1 MPEHDPTKFVAS
13 LGAKLAARS
22 RHVCMLLGAGVGKAC
37 GLPDVGELEEIV
49 LDNLPG
55 NRRSAFE
62 RVLQDRTLEEAL
74 SRIRRISTLLG
85 RDETNETVDGLTA
98 ADARGLDALVCKAI
112 VDGLQV
118 EGVDQLGTRCLAA
131 WAARANYQLP
141 LELFT
146 VNYDLLL
153 ETALEQ
159 ARATY
164 FDGFMGN
171 LRARFQTELVEA
183 MPGTDEESM
192 PSFLIRLWKLHGSLN
207 WMWTQDGELVRIGH
221 AVPDGLAA
229 AIYPSDA
236 KYQESR
242 RVPFVVLQDRL
253 RRSLNQPE
261 TLVLISGYSFGD
273 EHLNEVLFDSAL
285 RRARSEYIAFCF
297 EGIPTELANRAVVAP
312 NLQVVS
318 QQEAILGGTRPEWQ
332 EPDEEIPGLWNGD
345 GFTLCDF
352 NQLAKYL
359 AKSTVREYVHGTS
372 LSRVLGEVYGA
383 LTEDGKTAE

>member
-1 MPEHDPTKFVAS
+1 MPEHDPTQFVAS

-22 RHVCMLLGAGVGKAC
+22 RHVCLLLGAGVGKAC
-37 GLPDVGELEEIV
+37 GLPDVRELEEIV

-55 NRRSAFE
+55 NRRSAFQ

-74 SRIRRISTLLG
+74 SRLRRISALLG
-85 RDETNETVDGLTA
+85 SDETSETVDGLTA
-98 ADARGLDALVCKAI
+98 ADARDLDALVCKGI

-118 EGVDQLGTRCLAA
+118 DGVNQLGPRCLAT
-131 WAARANYQLP
+131 WAARASYHLP

-171 LRARFQTELVEA
+171 LQARFQTELVEA
-183 MPGTDEESM
+183 MPGAEGESM

-207 WMWTQDGELVRIGH
+207 WMWTEDGELVRIGQ

-236 KYQESR
+236 KYEESR

-297 EGIPTELANRAVVAP
+297 EDIPRELANRASVAP

-318 QQEAILGGTRPEWQ
+318 QREAILGGTRAEWQ
-332 EPDEEIPGLWNGD
+332 EPNEEIPDLWNVN
-345 GFTLCDF
+345 GFALCNF
-352 NQLAKYL
+352 NELAKYL
-359 AKSTVREYVHGTS
+359 ARSTAREYAHAAS
-372 LSRVLGEVYGA
+372 LSDVLREVYGVLA
-383 LTEDGKTAE
+383 EDGTTAE

>member
-1 MPEHDPTKFVAS
+1 MPEHDPTRFVAS

-37 GLPDVGELEEIV
+37 GLPDVKELQEIV
-49 LDNLPG
+49 LDDLPEG
-55 NRRSAFE
+55 CSSAFQ
-62 RVLQDRTLEEAL
+62 RVLQGRTLEEAL
-74 SRIRRISTLLG
+74 SRLRRISALLG
-85 RDETNETVDGLTA
+85 DDETKETVDGLTA
-98 ADARGLDALVCKAI
+98 AGARGLDVLVCKSI
-112 VDGLQV
+112 VKGLQAD
-118 EGVDQLGTRCLAA
+118 GVDQFGTRCLAA
-131 WAARANYQLP
+131 WAARASYHLP

-153 ETALEQ
+153 ETALEE

-171 LRARFQTELVEA
+171 LHARFQTELVEA
-183 MPGTDEESM
+183 MPGADGESM
-192 PSFLIRLWKLHGSLN
+192 PSFLVRLWKLHGSLN
-207 WMWTQDGELVRIGH
+207 WMWTEDGELVRIGK
-221 AVPDGLAA
+221 AVSDGLAA

-236 KYQESR
+236 KYEESR

-297 EGIPTELANRAVVAP
+297 DEIPMELANRASMAP

-318 QQEAILGGTRPEWQ
+318 QREAILGGMRSEWQ
-332 EPDEEIPGLWNGD
+332 EPGENLQELWND
-345 GFTLCDF
+345 NGFTLCDF
-352 NQLAKYL
+352 NELARYL
-359 AKSTVREYVHGTS
+359 ARSMAHETSLLRALGDVYEVPAEEGSTVE
-372 LSRVLGEVYGA
+372 
-383 LTEDGKTAE
+383 

>member
-1 MPEHDPTKFVAS
+1 MPEHDPTQFVAS

-37 GLPDVGELEEIV
+37 GLPDVKELEEIV
-49 LDNLPG
+49 LGELSEDL
-55 NRRSAFE
+55 RSAFR
-62 RVLQDRTLEEAL
+62 RVLQNRTLEEAL
-74 SRIRRISTLLG
+74 SRLRRISALLAG
-85 RDETNETVDGLTA
+85 DETKETVDGLTA
-98 ADARGLDALVCKAI
+98 TRAAELDALVCKGI
-112 VDGLQV
+112 VKGLQV
-118 EGVDQLGTRCLAA
+118 NGVDQLGTRCLAA
-131 WAARANYQLP
+131 WAARASYHLP

-171 LRARFQTELVEA
+171 LQARFQTELVEA
-183 MPGTDEESM
+183 VPGADGESM

-207 WMWTQDGELVRIGH
+207 WMWTQDGELVRIGQT
-221 AVPDGLAA
+221 VPDGLAA

-236 KYQESR
+236 KYEESR

-297 EGIPTELANRAVVAP
+297 EDIPTELATRASLAP

-318 QQEAILGGTRPEWQ
+318 QREAILGGKRLQWQ
-332 EPDEEIPGLWNGD
+332 EPDEAMPELWNDKGL
-345 GFTLCDF
+345 TLCDF
-352 NQLAKYL
+352 TELAKYL
-359 AKSTVREYVHGTS
+359 ARSTVREYVHGSS
-372 LSRVLGEVYGA
+372 LSGVLREVYGA
-383 LTEDGKTAE
+383 LEQDGTTAE

>member
-1 MPEHDPTKFVAS
+1 MPEHDPIQFVAS

-37 GLPDVGELEEIV
+37 GLPDVKELEEIV
-49 LDNLPG
+49 LDNLPEC
-55 NRRSAFE
+55 RRSAFQ
-62 RVLQDRTLEEAL
+62 RVLENRTLEEAL
-74 SRIRRISTLLG
+74 SRLRRISALLG
-85 RDETNETVDGLTA
+85 GDDTDETVDGLAA
-98 ADARGLDALVCKAI
+98 ADADELDALVCKAI
-112 VDGLQV
+112 VKGLQV
-118 EGVDQLGTRCLAA
+118 DGVDQLGTRCLAA
-131 WAARANYQLP
+131 WAARASYQLP

-153 ETALEQ
+153 ETALEK

-171 LRARFQTELVEA
+171 LKARFQTELVET
-183 MPGTDEESM
+183 MPGTDGESL

-207 WMWTQDGELVRIGH
+207 WMWTEDGELVRIGQ
-221 AVPDGLAA
+221 AVPEGLAA

-236 KYQESR
+236 KYEESR

-273 EHLNEVLFDSAL
+273 EHLNEALFDSAH

-297 EGIPTELANRAVVAP
+297 DEIPTELASRASIEP

-318 QQEAILGGTRPEWQ
+318 QREAILAGTRAEWR
-332 EPDEEIPGLWNGD
+332 EPDEEIPGLWNEN

-352 NQLAKYL
+352 NELAQYL
-359 AKSTVREYVHGTS
+359 AKSTARDYEHGTS
-372 LSRVLGEVYGA
+372 LMRVLEEVFGA
-383 LTEDGKTAE
+383 SLEEGITTG